1 MKVAN
6 ISFQFAKAKHIF
18 GNKHDNLT
26 NCEIRIMHF
35 IIYVRV
41 VSKER
46 GKDRERAERLLCC
59 WLELAAELSVMQF
72 PNGQVECS
80 TYRCRYG
87 CNYIYTDI
95 CEQWHKQL
103 CTCMCVCGD
112 TQHSTVES
120 LATVRHSFPWHR
132 GRGLLNL
139 HLWLH
144 SSIISSTQKGFYDAV
159 MVT

>member
-46 GKDRERAERLLCC
+46 RRMGRRGRVLCC

-95 CEQWHKQL
+95 CEQWHRY
-103 CTCMCVCGD
+103 TCVCVCVGI
-112 TQHSTVES
+112 HSTAQSRVWPLS
-120 LATVRHSFPWHR
+120 GIHSFGTE
-132 GRGLLNL
+132 GR
-139 HLWLH
+139 
-144 SSIISSTQKGFYDAV
+144 DC
-159 MVT
+159 

>member
-46 GKDRERAERLLCC
+46 GKYREREDGKKGESALL
-59 WLELAAELSVMQF
+59 LARIS
-72 PNGQVECS
+72 
-80 TYRCRYG
+80 CR
-87 CNYIYTDI
+87 
-95 CEQWHKQL
+95 
-103 CTCMCVCGD
+103 
-112 TQHSTVES
+112 
-120 LATVRHSFPWHR
+120 A
-132 GRGLLNL
+132 
-139 HLWLH
+139 
-144 SSIISSTQKGFYDAV
+144 
-159 MVT
+159 